1 MRDCIPGGE
10 RLCSTAQ
17 TLLFTCHFLYG
28 YVLIYTLKTYTN
40 AFFLKTFF
48 PFYFR
53 EEAMMSTYFE
63 TVEDLLAS
71 FGPVRDCSKD
81 NGGCKKNFKCVSDR
95 QLDSS
100 GCMVSANR
108 CHVLV
113 LYLDDILSWTS
124 YCRCGKCS
132 VLFMVTATVDPRLN
146 KSTKYTLPAIKT

>member
-1 MRDCIPGGE
+1 MFN
-10 RLCSTAQ
+10 CSNITFH
-17 TLLFTCHFLYG
+17 LSFLVRVCPYLHFEN
-28 YVLIYTLKTYTN
+28 IYKRF
-40 AFFLKTFF
+40 FFLKTFF

-113 LYLDDILSWTS
+113 LYIDDILS
-124 YCRCGKCS
+124 
-132 VLFMVTATVDPRLN
+132 
-146 KSTKYTLPAIKT
+146 